1 MGSEKNKEIPQVE
14 GLEFEEETHTY
25 RLDGI
30 LIPSVSAIMEP
41 LSRVKYTGISESTLK
56 RAANKGTA
64 VHNAIENWLK
74 FGIEDVSAEHQ
85 GYFEGFKQWKS
96 AVSPEIIG
104 SEIHLCHRLMR
115 YGGTADLLAYIENDL
130 VLVDIKTTYT
140 ISDMTCGVQL
150 EAYAQALS
158 SMGVGIQRKIILHL
172 KRDGK
177 FDVREYP
184 APDAE
189 RWRVFGALKT
199 VFDYIESTK

>member
-1 MGSEKNKEIPQVE
+1 MDTEKLKEIPRVE

-25 RLDGI
+25 KLHEI
-30 LIPSVSAIMEP
+30 LIPSVSDIMAP
-41 LSRVKYTGISESTLK
+41 LSKVKYNGISESTLK
-56 RAANKGTA
+56 RAANKGTE

-85 GYFEGFKQWKS
+85 GYFEGFKQWFEK
-96 AVSPEIIG
+96 VTPEIVG
-104 SEIHLCHRLMR
+104 SEVRLCHKLMR
-115 YGGTADLLAYIENDL
+115 YGGTADLLAYIENEL
-130 VLVDIKTTYT
+130 VLLDVKTTYT

-158 SMGVGIQRKIILHL
+158 TMGITVQKKIILHL

-177 FDVREYP
+177 FDTREYP
-184 APDAE
+184 VPDAA

>member
-1 MGSEKNKEIPQVE
+1 MDTKKLKEIPRIE

-30 LIPSVSAIMEP
+30 LIPSVSAIMSP
-41 LSRVKYTGISESTLK
+41 LSKVKYNGISDSTLK
-56 RAANKGTA
+56 RAANKGT
-64 VHNAIENWLK
+64 
-74 FGIEDVSAEHQ
+74 AEHQ
-85 GYFEGFKQWKS
+85 GYFEGFKQWFEKTT
-96 AVSPEIIG
+96 PEIVG
-104 SEIHLCHRLMR
+104 SEVRLCHKLMR
-115 YGGTADLLAYIENDL
+115 YGGTADLLTYIEDEL
-130 VLVDIKTTYT
+130 VLVDVKTTYT

-158 SMGVGIQRKIILHL
+158 TMGVPVQKKIILHL

-177 FDVREYP
+177 FDIREYP
-184 APDAE
+184 VPDAA